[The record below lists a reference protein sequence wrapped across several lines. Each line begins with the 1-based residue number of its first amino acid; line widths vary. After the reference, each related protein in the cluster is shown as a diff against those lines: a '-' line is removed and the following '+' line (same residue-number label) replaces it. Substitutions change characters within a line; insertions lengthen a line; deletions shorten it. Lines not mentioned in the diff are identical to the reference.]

1 LDRSNLTV
9 SEEEFDRNVE
19 AAVSEIA
26 EREAQEEKRQSAK
39 QTRSSGASTSAKAR
53 DTLSEKPLPDRPST
67 GQNSS
72 TDPEKRPLGATDG
85 PNESSDPVG
94 GLLRTIQKPL
104 SSIGRIFSDDGST
117 PTLNNNTRSHGGS
130 LDTDR
135 SSIGILPSQSQRS
148 GFMHRH
154 KTPQTSVEEHPL
166 PPTQQQPPQQV
177 YVQETGTDFRS
188 QDQGAA
194 LQASA
199 EADEAYRIMRAEHST
214 VVDTLS
220 GMFPDLDVDL
230 ISDVV
235 RMQGEK

>member
-1 LDRSNLTV
+1 M

-26 EREAQEEKRQSAK
+26 ERQAQEEKRQAAK
-39 QTRSSGASTSAKAR
+39 QTRSSGASTSIKSR
-53 DTLSEKPLPDRPST
+53 DNLSEKPLPDRPST
-67 GQNSS
+67 SQHSS
-72 TDPEKRPLGATDG
+72 VDAEKRTLGATDG
-85 PNESSDPVG
+85 STESSDPVG

-117 PTLNNNTRSHGGS
+117 PTLNNNNTRSHGGS

-135 SSIGILPSQSQRS
+135 SSIATLPSQKSS
-148 GFMHRH
+148 FLHRN
-154 KTPQTSVEEHPL
+154 KTPQASVEESPL
-166 PPTQQQPPQQV
+166 PPIQQQPPQPV
-177 YVQETGTDFRS
+177 YVEETGTDFRS
-188 QDQGAA
+188 QDQSAA
-194 LQASA
+194 LQASEEA
-199 EADEAYRIMRAEHST
+199 EEAYRIMRAEHST

>member
-1 LDRSNLTV
+1 V
-9 SEEEFDRNVE
+9 SEEEFDRHVE

-26 EREAQEEKRQSAK
+26 ERQAQEEKRQHGK
-39 QTRSSGASTSAKAR
+39 QSRSSGASTSVKAR
-53 DTLSEKPLPDRPST
+53 DSSSENPLPNMPNDGQHSTDDSEKRLPAAAN
-67 GQNSS
+67 GSS
-72 TDPEKRPLGATDG
+72 EP
-85 PNESSDPVG
+85 SDPVG

-117 PTLNNNTRSHGGS
+117 PTLYNNTRGQGGS

-135 SSIGILPSQSQRS
+135 SSIGTFQSQRS
-148 GFMHRH
+148 PGRSSSFLHRH
-154 KTPQTSVEEHPL
+154 KTPQASVEERPL
-166 PPTQQQPPQQV
+166 PPIQSQPPQQV
-177 YVQETGTDFRS
+177 HVAETGTDFRS

-194 LQASA
+194 LQASEEA
-199 EADEAYRIMRAEHST
+199 EEAYRIMHAEHST